1 MNIELQPE
9 LNNNIKQ
16 EINSYYRVLNVSQQG
31 SLPSFNASKNQ
42 ILVEIPSDLC
52 FNPSLLSISF
62 TRGDTSTSGASTFNA
77 IPNYAIPYFSR
88 CELYSSSNNI
98 RLVDI
103 QNLDIYNKMSIGLY
117 NQFLQNQNYYL
128 CSSDRVAVN
137 NGVTGDFFY
146 DSGVPSDRFITYCT
160 VEEAAGATLALKGR
174 TISIKLCDLC
184 PNSFFSI
191 NRNIYSSSVLYLRL
205 ETNQLNNILFNFGS
219 DATTSN
225 INSVTTS
232 IAITNFQLSIFCEA
246 NPDLINIARQ
256 QQESKEGLALVL
268 PEVNNAQY
276 SIAASAGTRGSIVK
290 VVNNSS
296 ADSRLYMVLSSLT
309 NTKNANSTYTINNMS
324 NHNATT
330 VSDGQGGFIAN
341 PKYNQVQL
349 YVNSNQIV
357 NFDTNLNQDMSYVDH
372 MFKNHSFNSNL
383 AFKNISPFVYVFS
396 TKKIENNLTDGN
408 LLDGCV
414 FPSGGEITLNILYNC
429 VNSAATSDT
438 AAYIVNPFNN
448 TGYNHNIFT
457 ITKKKI
463 YLKQGKFSYV
473 PFV

>member
-9 LNNNIKQ
+9 LNNQIKQ
-16 EINSYYRVLNVSQQG
+16 EINSYYKVLNVSQQG
-31 SLPSFNASKNQ
+31 SLPSFNSSKNQ

-62 TRGDTSTSGASTFNA
+62 TRGDTGTSAGSTFNA
-77 IPNYAIPYFSR
+77 INNFSIPYFSR
-88 CELYSSSNNI
+88 CELYGSSNNI

-128 CSSDRVAVN
+128 CSSDRTGVDDT
-137 NGVTGDFFY
+137 VTGDYFL
-146 DSGVPSDRFITYCT
+146 DSGSKSDRFITYCVT
-160 VEEAAGATLALKGR
+160 EEALTAAAALKGR
-174 TISIKLCDLC
+174 VITIKLCDLC

-219 DATTSN
+219 NETIQN
-225 INSVTTS
+225 INTATSS
-232 IAITNFQLSIFCEA
+232 IAITNFTLSIYCEA

-256 QQESKEGLALVL
+256 QQATKEGLALVL

-276 SIAASAGTRGSIVK
+276 SISASAGTRGSIVK

-309 NTKNANSTYTINNMS
+309 NTKNANNTYTINNMS
-324 NHNATT
+324 NYNITT
-330 VSDGQGGFIAN
+330 SGLSN

-349 YVNSNQIV
+349 YVNSNQIMNLDV
-357 NFDTNLNQDMSYVDH
+357 NLNQDMAYVDT

-396 TKKIENNLTDGN
+396 TKKINDNLCDGN

-414 FPSGGEITLNILYNC
+414 FPQGGEITLNILYNC
-429 VNSAATSDT
+429 VKSAATSDT
-438 AAYIVNPFNN
+438 NEFVVNPYENS
-448 TGYNHNIFT
+448 TYNHNIFT
-457 ITKKKI
+457 ITKRKI
-463 YLKQGKFSYV
+463 YMKDGKFSYV

>member
-9 LNNNIKQ
+9 LDNHIKQ
-16 EINSYYRVLNVSQQG
+16 EINSYYRVLNVGVQG

-42 ILVEIPSDLC
+42 ILLEIPSDIV

-77 IPNYAIPYFSR
+77 INNFSIPYFSR
-88 CELYSSSNNI
+88 VELYGSSNNI

-117 NQFLQNQNYYL
+117 SQFLQNQNYYL
-128 CSSDRVAVN
+128 CTSDRSALN
-137 NGVTGDFFY
+137 NGVSGDYFF
-146 DSGVPSDRFITYCT
+146 DSGSVSDRFITYCT
-160 VEEAAGATLALKGR
+160 SEEATTAASILKGR
-174 TISIKLCDLC
+174 VITIKLCDLC

-191 NRNIYSSSVLYLRL
+191 NKNIYSSNILYLRL

-219 DATTSN
+219 DQTTQN
-225 INSVTTS
+225 VNSVTTS
-232 IAITNFQLSIFCEA
+232 IAITNFTLSVYCEA

-256 QQESKEGLALVL
+256 QQATKEGLALVL

-276 SIAASAGTRGSIVK
+276 SISASAGTRGSIVK

-324 NHNATT
+324 NYNITT
-330 VSDGQGGFIAN
+330 SGASN

-357 NFDTNLNQDMSYVDH
+357 NLDVNLNQDMAYVDT

-396 TKKIENNLTDGN
+396 TKKIENNLCDGN

-429 VNSAATSDT
+429 VASAGLGDTSEWV
-438 AAYIVNPFNN
+438 VNPYQN
-448 TGYNHNIFT
+448 TTYNHNIFT
-457 ITKKKI
+457 ITKRKI
-463 YLKQGKFSYV
+463 YMKDGKFSYV

>member
-9 LNNNIKQ
+9 LDNQIKQ
-16 EINSYYRVLNVSQQG
+16 EINSYYKVLNVSQQG
-31 SLPSFNASKNQ
+31 SLPSFNSSKNQ
-42 ILVEIPSDLC
+42 ILVEIPSDIV

-62 TRGDTSTSGASTFNA
+62 TRGDTSTSAASTTNA
-77 IPNYAIPYFSR
+77 INNFSIPYFSR

-117 NQFLQNQNYYL
+117 NQFLQNQNSYL
-128 CSSDRVAVN
+128 CSSDRNVTT
-137 NGVTGDFFY
+137 NGIQGDYFL
-146 DSGVPSDRFITYCT
+146 DSGSLTDRFITYCVSEDT
-160 VEEAAGATLALKGR
+160 TAQTLALKGR
-174 TISIKLCDLC
+174 TITIKLCDMC

-191 NRNIYSSSVLYLRL
+191 NRNIYSSSILYLRL

-219 DATTSN
+219 DATSQN

-232 IAITNFQLSIFCEA
+232 ISITNFQLSVYCEA

-256 QQESKEGLALVL
+256 QQETKEGLSLVL

-276 SIAASAGTRGSIVK
+276 SISASAGTRGSIVK

-309 NTKNANSTYTINNMS
+309 NTKNAANTYTINNMS
-324 NHNATT
+324 NYNIT
-330 VSDGQGGFIAN
+330 SSGLSN

-357 NFDTNLNQDMSYVDH
+357 NLDCNLNQDMAYVDT

-396 TKKIENNLTDGN
+396 TKKINDNLCDGN

-429 VNSAATSDT
+429 VASIAPNDT
-438 AAYIVNPFNN
+438 NEFVVNPYQNS
-448 TGYNHNIFT
+448 TYNHNIFT
-457 ITKKKI
+457 ITKRKI
-463 YLKQGKFSYV
+463 YLKSGKFSYV
-473 PFV
+473 PFI

>member
-9 LNNNIKQ
+9 LNNQIKQ
-16 EINSYYRVLNVSQQG
+16 EINSYYKVLNVSQQG
-31 SLPSFNASKNQ
+31 SLPSFNSSKNQ
-42 ILVEIPSDLC
+42 ILVEIPSDIV

-62 TRGDTSTSGASTFNA
+62 TRGDTLASAESTFNA
-77 IPNYAIPYFSR
+77 INNFSIPYFSK
-88 CELYSSSNNI
+88 CELYGSSNNI

-128 CSSDRVAVN
+128 CSSDRT
-137 NGVTGDFFY
+137 GIDTSVTGDYFL
-146 DSGVPSDRFITYCT
+146 DSGSKADRFITYCVT
-160 VEEAAGATLALKGR
+160 EEALTAAAILKGR
-174 TISIKLCDLC
+174 VITIKLCDLC

-219 DATTSN
+219 NETIQN
-225 INSVTTS
+225 INTATSS
-232 IAITNFQLSIFCEA
+232 IAITNFTLSIYCEA

-256 QQESKEGLALVL
+256 QQATKEGLALVL

-276 SIAASAGTRGSIVK
+276 SISASAGTRGSIVK

-309 NTKNANSTYTINNMS
+309 NTKNALNTYTINNMS
-324 NHNATT
+324 NYNFT
-330 VSDGQGGFIAN
+330 SSGLSN

-349 YVNSNQIV
+349 YVNSNQIMNLDV
-357 NFDTNLNQDMSYVDH
+357 NLNQDMAYVDT

-396 TKKIENNLTDGN
+396 TKKINDNLCDGN

-414 FPSGGEITLNILYNC
+414 FPQGGEITLNILYNC
-429 VNSAATSDT
+429 VKSVANQDT
-438 AAYIVNPFNN
+438 NEFVVNPYENS
-448 TGYNHNIFT
+448 TYNHNIFT
-457 ITKKKI
+457 ITKRKI
-463 YLKQGKFSYV
+463 YMKDGKFSYV